1 MKQARAVFGSART
14 IYVLKP
20 ARGKVPEVL
29 HSTHIPADAHAYVKR
44 ARIAFMNVSYYILR
58 TAQDRKVFLKCW

>member
-1 MKQARAVFGSART
+1 MTQRAVLGSGRT

-20 ARGKVPEVL
+20 VKGKAPEVL
-29 HSTHIPADAHAYVKR
+29 HSTHISADAHAYVKR
-44 ARIAFMNVSYYILR
+44 ARVAFMSVSYYVLR